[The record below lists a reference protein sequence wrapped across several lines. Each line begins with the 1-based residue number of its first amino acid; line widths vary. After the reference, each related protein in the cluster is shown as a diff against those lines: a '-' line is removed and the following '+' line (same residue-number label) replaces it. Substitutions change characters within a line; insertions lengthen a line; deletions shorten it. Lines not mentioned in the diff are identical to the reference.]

1 MSRVSALARL
11 EAMDAKRAVPITK
24 FRHRRLSQRPLVV
37 VPLSMAGE
45 AGAPLAAIVGEA
57 RQAPTLLV
65 VGQPRDRVQ
74 RFVFA
79 ADLGRKVMGHI
90 DSCRID
96 RSDIPTKSG
105 EARSFYTDAPQILV
119 PNRGG
124 IKFLADLGR
133 ACRFRET
140 TGDYPVPEGV
150 PEFGRW
156 LTFLADSAE
165 QAGTSMLMAATDLLA
180 EHWATGQS
188 GLEDQNLAALMAW
201 IAPPAGTSVEQALLD
216 AENPMLCPPAGPATD
231 PEFDN
236 TYLYPAIRAADAA
249 RALGDEAGMAAAQ
262 TELRELI
269 NEQIKPTWRMMWE
282 AISLLRGVPEAS
294 RTGGRFASDCAR
306 FTGFSDA
313 QDDPDARPQ
322 PTRDGAVAAARRL
335 ARLERALADY
345 EADTALD
352 DPFVL
357 ADRRSIGEAFA
368 GEVIDTEPGRVVL
381 SDKGRRTL
389 RPLVSIRTLDPT
401 RLADGTELISPHMPA
416 GHKATIISTVLDGPA
431 SVVTVEVTAGMG
443 TVKTPKPEAV
453 PDVGRWVAYL
463 PNPGWRPNPVFPDR
477 ENTPWTHTNTALPD
491 TDGVIPDDATAEEWG
506 DDD

>member
-1 MSRVSALARL
+1 MSRVSALAHL
-11 EAMDAKRAVPITK
+11 EAMESTRAVPITR
-24 FRHRRLSQRPLVV
+24 FRHRRLSPRPLVV
-37 VPLSMAGE
+37 APLTMAGE
-45 AGAPLAAIVGEA
+45 AGAPLAAIVGDA
-57 RQAPTLLV
+57 KHAPTLLV

-79 ADLGRKVMGHI
+79 ADLARKIMGHI

-96 RSDIPTKSG
+96 RHDHPARHG

-140 TGDYPVPEGV
+140 TGVYSVPEGV
-150 PEFGRW
+150 PELGRW

-165 QAGTSMLMAATDLLA
+165 QAGTSMLMSVTGLLT

-188 GLEDQNLAALMAW
+188 SLEDQNLAALMAW
-201 IAPPAGTSVEQALLD
+201 IAPPPGTSVQQALLD
-216 AENPMLCPPAGPATD
+216 AEDPAVCPPAGPATD
-231 PEFDN
+231 PYFDN
-236 TYLYPAIRAADAA
+236 THLAPAIKHLDAA
-249 RALGDEAGMAAAQ
+249 RTLGDQVALAAAQ
-262 TELRELI
+262 VELRELI

-282 AISLLRGVPEAS
+282 AISLLRGVPEAP
-294 RTGGRFASDCAR
+294 RAAGRFAGDRAR
-306 FTGFSDA
+306 FTGFSDI
-313 QDDPDARPQ
+313 QDSGTALPQ

-368 GEVIDTEPGRVVL
+368 GEVIDTEPDRVVR
-381 SDKGRRTL
+381 SDKGRRVL
-389 RPLVSIRTLDPT
+389 RPLVTIRTLDPT

-416 GHKATIISTVLDGPA
+416 GHKATIVSTELDEPT
-431 SVVTVEVTAGMG
+431 SVVTIEITAGMG
-443 TVKTPKPEAV
+443 TAKTPKPEAV
-453 PDVGRWVAYL
+453 PELGRSIAYL
-463 PNPGWRPNPVFPDR
+463 PNPGWRPNPLFPDR
-477 ENTPWTHTNTALPD
+477 ADLPWTHTIADLSES
-491 TDGVIPDDATAEEWG
+491 DGVIPDDAIAEEWG
-506 DDD
+506 YDD